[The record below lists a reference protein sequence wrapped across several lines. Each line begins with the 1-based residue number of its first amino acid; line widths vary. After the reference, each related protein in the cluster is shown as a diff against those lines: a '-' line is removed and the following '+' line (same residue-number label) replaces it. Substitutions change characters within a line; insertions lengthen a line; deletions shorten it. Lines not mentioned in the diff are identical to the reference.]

1 MNDTILSKIKYGA
14 RVSISLHDLQ
24 SFDGTIL
31 NYMKEK
37 LAMKLGLDI
46 IKTKGWIEEDSRDFD
61 AKEYSVNLYV
71 FTPDEIEE
79 FLRQERS
86 KWQDKQQTRI
96 SEEKA
101 KVWDEAFNIAAE
113 CFSEGKSYDKFLHK
127 WSEAATAKEKENQK

>member
-1 MNDTILSKIKYGA
+1 MNDTTLSKIKHGA

-61 AKEYSVNLYV
+61 AKEYSVDLYV
-71 FTPDEIEE
+71 FTPYEMEE
-79 FLRQERS
+79 YIRLERRRWEKEFYQRS
-86 KWQDKQQTRI
+86 K
-96 SEEKA
+96 
-101 KVWDEAFNIAAE
+101 V
-113 CFSEGKSYDKFLHK
+113 
-127 WSEAATAKEKENQK
+127 